1 MCVSIELG
9 YSVSNT
15 DISIADLSVQQ
26 KLGLMERIWVDLE
39 RKSSDI
45 PSPDW
50 HGDVLAQ
57 RLKAVQDGDVEFSDW
72 SDVKKR
78 LQKRHA

>member
-1 MCVSIELG
+1 M
-9 YSVSNT
+9 SNA
-15 DISIADLSVQQ
+15 DISIDGLSVTE

-39 RKSSDI
+39 RQASDI
-45 PSPDW
+45 PSPEW
-50 HGDVLAQ
+50 HGDILAR
-57 RLKAVQDGDVEFSDW
+57 RLQAVQTGDVELLDW